1 MMQPMGRNWHIINF
15 VERRPDSDWLITVWL
30 AVNVRVQQASRQ
42 MRTLRLGWRQIQPI
56 LVELLTA

>member
-30 AVNVRVQQASRQ
+30 AAKVRVQQASRQ
-42 MRTLRLGWRQIQPI
+42 TRTLRLG
-56 LVELLTA
+56 